1 MDLTSLFI
9 FLSHCKKYSTIF
21 FCGFSSSLRSLS
33 SKVMA
38 LKWLVYKK
46 SRFGVREK
54 KFFFWKWIMSN
65 FFMLYSF
72 SSFFIRFAKGSFSPW
87 VGKIISR
94 VVGERIEKIF
104 VHFAFWKKIRL
115 KKMFCP
121 NENIINTILMKKVS
135 PFKEATMKR
144 A

>member
-1 MDLTSLFI
+1 
-9 FLSHCKKYSTIF
+9 
-21 FCGFSSSLRSLS
+21 
-33 SKVMA
+33 
-38 LKWLVYKK
+38 
-46 SRFGVREK
+46 
-54 KFFFWKWIMSN
+54 
-65 FFMLYSF
+65 
-72 SSFFIRFAKGSFSPW
+72 
-87 VGKIISR
+87 
-94 VVGERIEKIF
+94 VGERIEKIF